1 MPLVY
6 VITDRRLL
14 LHQPQT
20 PEPTCLI
27 EFAEHAVAAGVDII
41 QIREPDLSACD
52 LLSLTEAIANLA
64 RKSGTGV
71 LINDRSDIAMSAGA
85 GVHLTTR
92 SMSAGVVR
100 RSFGPNLM
108 IGVSTHSS
116 EEAKVAESGGADFIV
131 FGPVFETASKKQ
143 YGKPVGLEALSQV
156 ANDLTIPVLALG
168 GISLTNYSMAL
179 DAGAEGV
186 AGISMFAQAL
196 DLPAVVATIK
206 GHSVA

>member
-14 LHQPQT
+14 LHQART
-20 PEPTCLI
+20 PELTCLI

-41 QIREPDLSACD
+41 QIREPGLSACE

-64 RKSGTGV
+64 HKSGTGV

-100 RSFGPNLM
+100 RAFGPDLM

-116 EEAKVAESGGADFIV
+116 EEAKVAESAGADFIV

-143 YGKPVGLEALSQV
+143 YGDPVGLEALSQV
-156 ANDLTIPVLALG
+156 ANDLSIPVLALG
-168 GISLTNYSMAL
+168 GITLTNYSLAL

-196 DLPAVVATIK
+196 DLTTVVATIK
-206 GHSVA
+206 GHRVA

>member
-1 MPLVY
+1 M
-6 VITDRRLL
+6 
-14 LHQPQT
+14 LHQART
-20 PEPTCLI
+20 PELTCLI

-41 QIREPDLSACD
+41 QIREPGLSACE

-64 RKSGTGV
+64 HKSGTGV

-100 RSFGPNLM
+100 RAFGPDLM

-116 EEAKVAESGGADFIV
+116 EEAKVAESAGADFIV

-143 YGKPVGLEALSQV
+143 YGDPVGLEALSQV
-156 ANDLTIPVLALG
+156 ANDLSIPVLALG
-168 GISLTNYSMAL
+168 GITLTNYSLAL

-196 DLPAVVATIK
+196 DLTTVVATIK
-206 GHSVA
+206 GHRVA